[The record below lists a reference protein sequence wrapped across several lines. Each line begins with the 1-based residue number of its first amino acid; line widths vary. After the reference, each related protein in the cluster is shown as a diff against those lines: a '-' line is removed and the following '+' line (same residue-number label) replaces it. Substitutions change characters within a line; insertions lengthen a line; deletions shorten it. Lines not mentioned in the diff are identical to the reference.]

1 MRFLRYLP
9 NKISIPLLLIRNRLK
24 LLFPPSQKQIEEM
37 KAEFADFEAAS
48 LSDMNAFEEKYI
60 KITARDASKS

>member
-1 MRFLRYLP
+1 
-9 NKISIPLLLIRNRLK
+9 
-24 LLFPPSQKQIEEM
+24 M